1 MSETKVVRASS
12 ERVVSSKV
20 IGSSNP
26 LARGFRRLTGS
37 IAGISSGCV
46 MLFIAIGLIIAAVKA
61 VPDNSRKVE
70 DLKLLTP
77 EEAVAQKDG
86 LVKVEG
92 KPEVSAAATLTY
104 KTKNEFGQEVPQTFD
119 QGALYVKA
127 EFQIYEQQKEVTTST
142 QTVTQDGKD
151 VEQTSEKT
159 ETTEDWVTKNTTE
172 KFAVFTM
179 GGITIDTD
187 GIDTRF
193 DLKSSTI
200 ESVVL
205 PEGDTPQVYENP
217 TDQVGDTRLIIQ
229 YVVADEDF
237 IVIGNIDD
245 KEIHGGDVN
254 MISDYSDSELISKL
268 KGEESAMRWVIRIVA
283 WLLLTAGFSSIVG
296 PVLVLTNLIPG
307 VNKIVGC
314 VTFIVFGMLSAGIIL
329 LITFAVNYWWLVI
342 LCIVLFMA
350 LLGGLGIYL
359 LTKKK

>member
-159 ETTEDWVTKNTTE
+159 EITEDWVTKNTTE

-229 YVVADEDF
+229 Y
-237 IVIGNIDD
+237 
-245 KEIHGGDVN
+245 
-254 MISDYSDSELISKL
+254 SELISKL